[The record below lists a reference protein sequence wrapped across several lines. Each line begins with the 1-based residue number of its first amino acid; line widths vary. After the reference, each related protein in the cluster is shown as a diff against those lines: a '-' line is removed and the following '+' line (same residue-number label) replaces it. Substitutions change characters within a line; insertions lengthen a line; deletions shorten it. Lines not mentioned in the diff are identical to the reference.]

1 MSRRNFIDEMAA
13 AEGRKSIRDQDIQA
27 LWAHFCVLKKRAEEG
42 DRAAGLAAADLIDD
56 LSDFYRRFAAFIR
69 NAESNKTKVSEV

>member
-1 MSRRNFIDEMAA
+1 
-13 AEGRKSIRDQDIQA
+13 